1 MSFREK
7 HTFKWLLRRTLF
19 NELTTFLSDSFS
31 FLITFFYLKYFKA
44 NVVFR
49 IKWDFLISLS
59 NEAFEASINPLS
71 TNPTKWSNTL
81 KLFVDKLPTNCLSV
95 FDHFVK
101 LALKGLMF
109 ALRAN
114 GVIIKRSIS
123 RNLLYLR
130 LKATTPAVF
139 PEIIVL

>member
-19 NELTTFLSDSFS
+19 NELTIFLSDSFS

-81 KLFVDKLPTNCLSV
+81 KLFVGKLPTNCLSV

-114 GVIIKRSIS
+114 RVIIKRSSS

-130 LKATTPAVF
+130 LKATTVAVF